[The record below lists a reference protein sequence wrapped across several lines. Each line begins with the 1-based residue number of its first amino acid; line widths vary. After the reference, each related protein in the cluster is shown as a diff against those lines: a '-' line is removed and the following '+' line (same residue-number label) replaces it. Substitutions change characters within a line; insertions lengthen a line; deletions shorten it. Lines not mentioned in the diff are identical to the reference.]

1 MSSRRNQVSATT
13 SPRVPGG
20 AQPTPS
26 AQPIPTAPNGEHA
39 EPAAAAATPRKR
51 KPRSPSLAKSA
62 WIVVQVMDESGQP
75 APFDRKRVKVLEVA
89 RTAGIY
95 EKLDDGDYPNAFVLK
110 VSIPPGTREGVPNK
124 TTAE

>member
-20 AQPTPS
+20 AQPTPT
-26 AQPIPTAPNGEHA
+26 AQPNGEHQQA
-39 EPAAAAATPRKR
+39 TAAAPRKR